1 MKSGS
6 IANGTLKRQISIDM
20 LKKAMEVEAREVL
33 SLLQNGDT
41 HSSSTPKGRPSDNI
55 SALTGLGRNI
65 DMKG

>member
-6 IANGTLKRQISIDM
+6 IANGTLKRQISIDVM
-20 LKKAMEVEAREVL
+20 KKAMEVEAREVL
-33 SLLQNGDT
+33 SLLQNGDMR
-41 HSSSTPKGRPSDNI
+41 SFSTPKGRPSDNI